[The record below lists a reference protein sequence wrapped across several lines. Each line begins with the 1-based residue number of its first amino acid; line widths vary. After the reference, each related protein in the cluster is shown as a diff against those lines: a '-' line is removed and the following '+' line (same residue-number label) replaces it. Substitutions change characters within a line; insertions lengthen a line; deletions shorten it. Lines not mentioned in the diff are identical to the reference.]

1 MSYLQERSASNVMG
15 ERERGP
21 QRPRG
26 RAGAGLCYAPLSC
39 LHSRDQLVGLR
50 LRALPRTRAA
60 PRPPAPPRA
69 RPAASLKAMM
79 PAQCTVLRDGAAT
92 KVDAHDLV
100 PGDLVAIR
108 LGDR

>member
-1 MSYLQERSASNVMG
+1 
-15 ERERGP
+15 
-21 QRPRG
+21 
-26 RAGAGLCYAPLSC
+26 
-39 LHSRDQLVGLR
+39 
-50 LRALPRTRAA
+50 
-60 PRPPAPPRA
+60 
-69 RPAASLKAMM
+69 MM